1 MSADAD
7 ASPTDP
13 FLNSRSTEAS
23 RSRADNDGAM
33 VVEVVDDCQTAS
45 SSSAA
50 PAAPFATRVRPSTIV
65 ARGESPQEAMTHL
78 ANNAAAST
86 SAAAIMHHSRKR
98 ERPAVALASAGS
110 STSTTAAPPLAQRR
124 RIAGQR
130 KSGATPSSSRR
141 AGGAARTIVD
151 RGQHSTKD
159 RSDEDELAEGAG
171 GEYCSDNE
179 EGYAPDDGVEGDAEE
194 RALVSASIALMA
206 GQGALT
212 APSAASATPHLWL
225 VTDAFH
231 VCLWYVLRYAGR
243 ALSAEDLWACR
254 ALLSLTAVDATEEE
268 DGGERATAPFAA
280 AQARSANMH
289 FDDWAWSGSEESEL
303 LLRLLLRHAHGFTAR
318 HLELRYGDWLH
329 VQPALNALTQRRF
342 LWWATKQA
350 SLDSAG
356 GGAETVCLHSAEED
370 ASTDL
375 TETPL
380 LPADELARTEMAS
393 SPLVEHYDGA
403 RVARLLL
410 SCCEEGRPQHRHAT
424 AVSKSASS
432 FSSVETVIRV
442 AQAVRATELR
452 TFLTTLRHCSKARAL
467 MDERARG
474 GDATITTRAIAFTT
488 ASTLGTS
495 GNALCKDGSSGGGVM
510 AEPTPVLRLK
520 SSGWTDDVAC
530 ARPGQIS
537 HNSLYDVIPGRKR
550 DMIRYLVER
559 RYSVWVPTST
569 VNGSPAASATTD
581 TPTTDTMIPSHGP
594 PLTAPHALSSAPL
607 ITRPSPRGAVRCTS
621 AFASAPDRS
630 PFRRC
635 FPTVSVESDAV
646 AQCWDRVIGS
656 VYVPHS
662 GLRQHLTW
670 ITELFHVLTSNNG
683 AGMVSGQ
690 GAKAVMA
697 TMTVATPPTLLMVR
711 PQLLLLLQTLRAARH
726 QARPSLTEPSPST
739 AAHPDPKAF
748 KESVPHALLPQWCSP
763 PPVVK
768 ATKVALPRVCG
779 QLYRDISSGGRAA
792 NKTESRSR
800 PDASAEPSDND
811 SSLMDTIVHT
821 SRSFR
826 DFGAAEDGTVTQV
839 WPTPPHVCLF
849 SSPATLQEYRRALST
864 QRELYCVTEG
874 AVTAAQRHRGKS
886 SAFVSHMYDTVM
898 AAVRAG
904 VAAVK
909 QHPHHARTAAS
920 ASLVSGK
927 VTHFGS
933 MHPPAPP
940 VVSEAAPLSKHF
952 TQSVT
957 ASLESLVYHQGC
969 HAEHLLI
976 FTPLYRWFACL
987 ELLFPLLQSARRYDD
1002 ANACLHHLLYEPI
1015 FVLHHM
1021 PVSGARCHISPI
1033 TYEFRYKPHKRGKWV
1048 ARLAQNLSHQKR
1060 YAEAFAV
1067 LEEAQAGYREL
1078 ASHTADDARSVP
1090 ATGSDGGGHVTN
1102 DKWLPCDA
1110 MSNSTAAALC
1120 NVLAGNHSPASESA
1134 LPIKVQRRSRMLRV
1148 LWPAAASAT
1157 FATDD
1162 NNSSPPAAEGL
1173 SPASLALL
1181 HAAWEYVRDRY
1192 CRRQDRLTLERLLA
1206 VTHRKVR
1213 QWTPP
1218 AAYLEFATRRLVD
1231 VAMRHIGGVRDKLD
1245 RMLWREPSGQAPGRP
1260 STSAGGAAEA
1270 AKSTTPSGALHPQRR
1285 PALPV
1290 ELLVLQRYL
1299 SRWNGASRTTAA
1311 AANAA
1316 TDPKPRRRK
1325 GTLTA
1330 NSAKA
1335 ETEGR
1340 DNAGGAKVTS
1350 VWCGVH
1356 CEGQWIACLARALLW
1371 DCYWAFPS
1379 VSPPFASF
1387 PVSAGDHESDQP
1399 PLQTCST
1406 HEVLWLSA
1414 FQDGPL
1420 DLTTPI
1426 QFLWRRRALIEARL
1440 AQLER
1445 CTREELIAYVGA
1457 RIKVEG
1463 NTAEGVGP
1471 SNLKARRRD
1480 AGAEAPRKEAH
1491 VVQRADEDKG
1501 YDRDEERARRRRSR
1515 DEYGCGPHRH
1525 SYTAKM
1531 EEEFRGSNEEDSVQ
1545 IASSLPA
1552 TPLLST
1558 GSETSSLV
1566 LGRVVQERNAEAQRV
1581 ESVKDS
1587 ADASLSSRVSTL
1599 AVPEAWKVPVGPLP
1613 LLDILRAIPL
1623 EPLWRLLRCLYL
1635 SPVTEGVPLAFSGF
1649 PDLVFWRTG
1658 GSGGGECSNAA
1669 LQPSVG
1675 GDSAVLRTSFCLME
1689 VKGPSDFLST
1699 KQIAVNDLL
1708 HRCGFEVCVVRVD
1721 EVYDDGQRVSTKRIR

>member
-7 ASPTDP
+7 RSPTDP
-13 FLNSRSTEAS
+13 FLNPRRSTGAS

-33 VVEVVDDCQTAS
+33 VVEVVHDGQTTP

-50 PAAPFATRVRPSTIV
+50 PAAPFATRGRPSATV
-65 ARGESPQEAMTHL
+65 ARGESPKESMAHL
-78 ANNAAAST
+78 ASNAATST
-86 SAAAIMHHSRKR
+86 SAAAMMPHSRKR

-110 STSTTAAPPLAQRR
+110 PTSTTAAPPLVQKR
-124 RIAGQR
+124 RIARQQ
-130 KSGATPSSSRR
+130 KSGATPSLSRR
-141 AGGAARTIVD
+141 AGSAARTIVD
-151 RGQHSTKD
+151 RGQHSAKD
-159 RSDEDELAEGAG
+159 RCDEDALAEGAG
-171 GEYCSDNE
+171 GECGSDHA
-179 EGYAPDDGVEGDAEE
+179 EGYASDDDEEGDAEE

-212 APSAASATPHLWL
+212 APSAASATPHSWL

-243 ALSAEDLWACR
+243 ALSVEDLWACR

-280 AQARSANMH
+280 EQARSANMR

-303 LLRLLLRHAHGFTAR
+303 LLRLLLRHAHSFTAR

-329 VQPALNALTQRRF
+329 VQLALNALTQRRF

-356 GGAETVCLHSAEED
+356 GGAEAVCLHGAEED
-370 ASTDL
+370 AATDL

-380 LPADELARTEMAS
+380 IPADELACTEMAP

-410 SCCEEGRPQHRHAT
+410 SCCDEDWPQHRHAT
-424 AVSKSASS
+424 AVSKSAST

-474 GDATITTRAIAFTT
+474 GDGCITTRAIAPTT
-488 ASTLGTS
+488 TSTLGTS
-495 GNALCKDGSSGGGVM
+495 GNVLCKDGSVGGGIM
-510 AEPTPVLRLK
+510 AEPTPVLRPK
-520 SSGWTDDVAC
+520 SGDWTDDVAC
-530 ARPGQIS
+530 VRPGQIS

-550 DMIRYLVER
+550 DMIRYLAER
-559 RYSVWVPTST
+559 RYSVWVPSST
-569 VNGSPAASATTD
+569 VNSSPAASATTD
-581 TPTTDTMIPSHGP
+581 AATTDTMMPSHGP
-594 PLTAPHALSSAPL
+594 PPTEPHALSSVPL
-607 ITRPSPRGAVRCTS
+607 TTRPSPRGAVRCTS
-621 AFASAPDRS
+621 VFASAPDRS

-635 FPTVSVESDAV
+635 FPTVSLEADAV
-646 AQCWDRVIGS
+646 AQCWDRIIGS

-690 GAKAVMA
+690 GAKAVAA

-711 PQLLLLLQTLRAARH
+711 PQLLLLLQTLGAARH

-779 QLYRDISSGGRAA
+779 QLHRDISSNGRAA
-792 NKTESRSR
+792 NKTESQPR
-800 PDASAEPSDND
+800 PDASAKLND
-811 SSLMDTIVHT
+811 SHSSLMDTIVHT
-821 SRSFR
+821 SRSFQ

-849 SSPATLQEYRRALST
+849 SSPVTLQEYRRALST

-874 AVTAAQRHRGKS
+874 AVTVAQRHRGKS
-886 SAFVSHMYDTVM
+886 STFVSHMYDTVM

-920 ASLVSGK
+920 ASLASVK
-927 VTHFGS
+927 ATHLGS
-933 MHPPAPP
+933 MHPPVPP

-957 ASLESLVYHQGC
+957 ASLESLVYQQGC

-1021 PVSGARCHISPI
+1021 PVSSARCPISPV
-1033 TYEFRYKPHKRGKWV
+1033 TYAFRYKPHKRGKWL

-1078 ASHTADDARSVP
+1078 ASHTADDARSV
-1090 ATGSDGGGHVTN
+1090 TN
-1102 DKWLPCDA
+1102 DKWLPCDV

-1120 NVLAGNHSPASESA
+1120 DVLAGNHSPASESA
-1134 LPIKVQRRSRMLRV
+1134 LPLKVQRRGRMLRV
-1148 LWPAAASAT
+1148 LWPAAASAK
-1157 FATDD
+1157 FATGD
-1162 NNSSPPAAEGL
+1162 NNASPPAAEGL
-1173 SPASLALL
+1173 SPDSLALL

-1192 CRRQDRLTLERLLA
+1192 YRRQDRLTLERLLA
-1206 VTHRKVR
+1206 MTHRKVR
-1213 QWTPP
+1213 QWTPL
-1218 AAYLEFATRRLVD
+1218 AAHLEFATRRFVD
-1231 VAMRHIGGVRDKLD
+1231 VAMRRIGGVRDKLD
-1245 RMLWREPSGQAPGRP
+1245 RMLWREPSGQAPGCP
-1260 STSAGGAAEA
+1260 SASAGGVAEA
-1270 AKSTTPSGALHPQRR
+1270 AKPTTPSGVLHPQRR

-1290 ELLVLQRYL
+1290 ELLVLQHYL
-1299 SRWNGASRTTAA
+1299 SRWNGTSRTTAA
-1311 AANAA
+1311 DSNPAA
-1316 TDPKPRRRK
+1316 DPQHRRRK
-1325 GTLTA
+1325 GTLTT
-1330 NSAKA
+1330 NSAN
-1335 ETEGR
+1335 EQTEGR
-1340 DNAGGAKVTS
+1340 DNAGGAKLTS
-1350 VWCGVH
+1350 LWCGVH

-1371 DCYWAFPS
+1371 DCYWAFPF
-1379 VSPPFASF
+1379 VSSPLDSF
-1387 PVSAGDHESDQP
+1387 PVSARDHESDQP
-1399 PLQTCST
+1399 LPPTSPT

-1463 NTAEGVGP
+1463 NTDDKALP
-1471 SNLKARRRD
+1471 SKLKTQGRD
-1480 AGAEAPRKEAH
+1480 AGVEAPRKEAH
-1491 VVQRADEDKG
+1491 GVQRADEDKG
-1501 YDRDEERARRRRSR
+1501 YSRDEEQARRRRSR
-1515 DEYGCGPHRH
+1515 DEYGCGPHSH
-1525 SYTAKM
+1525 SYTAKV
-1531 EEEFRGSNEEDSVQ
+1531 EEEFRGSNGEDSVQ
-1545 IASSLPA
+1545 IAPSLPA

-1558 GSETSSLV
+1558 GSETSLLV
-1566 LGRVVQERNAEAQRV
+1566 LGRVEQERNAEAQRV

-1587 ADASLSSRVSTL
+1587 ADASLSPRAPTL
-1599 AVPEAWKVPVGPLP
+1599 AVPEAWKVPVRPLP

-1623 EPLWRLLRCLYL
+1623 KPLWRLLRCLYL

-1649 PDLVFWRTG
+1649 PDLVFWLTG
-1658 GSGGGECSNAA
+1658 GSGGSECGNAA
-1669 LQPSVG
+1669 VQPSVG
-1675 GDSAVLRTSFCLME
+1675 SDSAALRTSFCLME